1 MSSSAVFPLELMEAP
16 IVRFAVTLLIRKT
29 DLSLKSFLMSGVAE
43 LLNKTGT
50 PRAVRMSISCFN
62 VSWSAEEN
70 PEV

>member
-16 IVRFAVTLLIRKT
+16 IVRFAVTLFIRKT

-50 PRAVRMSISCFN
+50 PRAVRVSISCFK